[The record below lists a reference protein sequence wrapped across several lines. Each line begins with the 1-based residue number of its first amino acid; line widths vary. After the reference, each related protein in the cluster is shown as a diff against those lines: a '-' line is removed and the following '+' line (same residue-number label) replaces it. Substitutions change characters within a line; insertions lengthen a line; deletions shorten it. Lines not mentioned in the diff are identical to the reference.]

1 MKLPLMCVLG
11 AFLVTSAPEASAC
24 TAFTATCGST
34 TLVGNNEDFNNPRTR
49 IWFVPGSAKELGRMY
64 VGYDNGSPQGGMN
77 EAGLF
82 FDGFAVER
90 VAAKTTD
97 ASTRKPRFEGVLMDK
112 AMAECRTVD
121 DVVRLFEQYDRS
133 FLESGVLMFVDKSGD
148 AVAIETDAIARKKGP
163 WFVQTNFRQSRT
175 PESAISCPRFQT
187 ATRMLKEMAGCASIE
202 GFRKVLAAT
211 SAEGGEYPTLYSNLY
226 ELDKGV
232 MHLYYFRDFDHPKT
246 IRLADELKLG
256 PHTIEMAS
264 LFPDNAPARAFAEAR
279 EREIARRVVVVDDAV
294 LAAYAGRY
302 KTADGVV
309 VVIRKEGAK
318 LTAETPGPSVVD
330 LLPESQTTFFV
341 PGMPVK
347 VMFLSGASGKVE
359 RLDILYTLSGAGA
372 PMSAQRLPSE

>member
-1 MKLPLMCVLG
+1 MKLPLMCVL
-11 AFLVTSAPEASAC
+11 AALLVTSAPEAWAC
-24 TAFTATCGST
+24 TAFTATCGSM

-82 FDGFAVER
+82 FDGFQVEP
-90 VAAKTTD
+90 VAARTAG
-97 ASTRKPRFEGVLMDK
+97 ASPQKPRFDGVLMDK
-112 AMAECRTVD
+112 AMAECRTVE

-133 FLESGVLMFVDKSGD
+133 FLESGVLMFVDKSGA
-148 AVAIETDAIARKKGP
+148 AVAIETDAIVRKKGP
-163 WFVQTNFRQSRT
+163 WFVQTNFRQSTT

-187 ATRMLKEMAGCASIE
+187 ATRMLKEMGGCASIE

-211 SAEGGEYPTLYSNLY
+211 SAQGEYPTLYSNLY

-232 MHLYYFRDFDHPKT
+232 MHLYYFRDFEHPKT
-246 IRLADELKLG
+246 VRLADELKLG

-264 LFPDNAPARAFAEAR
+264 LFPDNAAARAFAEAR

-302 KTADGVV
+302 KTADGAVI
-309 VVIRKEGAK
+309 VIRKEGAK

-341 PGMPVK
+341 PGMPAK
-347 VMFLSGASGKVE
+347 VVFVSSAPGKVE
-359 RLDILYTLSGAGA
+359 RLDIVDTLSWTKA
-372 PMSAQRLPSE
+372 PVSALRLPSE